1 MSRVTF
7 FIISLY
13 SFSPN
18 KKKELLARTQK
29 LYLED
34 ITVSAWRHLRQNA
47 GLTFYSESNSSGV
60 VMVIGKQER
69 QQEQRVVRGLRV
81 CWVKNEDFFFF
92 QFFLPLFFSSNRRI
106 LFLSWIE
113 KSSECPDS
121 MR

>member
-34 ITVSAWRHLRQNA
+34 IPVSAWRHLRQNA

-69 QQEQRVVRGLRV
+69 QQEQRVVRGCV
-81 CWVKNEDFFFF
+81 FAG
-92 QFFLPLFFSSNRRI
+92 
-106 LFLSWIE
+106 
-113 KSSECPDS
+113 
-121 MR
+121 

>member
-13 SFSPN
+13 SFFPN

-47 GLTFYSESNSSGV
+47 GLTFYYESNSNSSNSDRKTRATARATSG
-60 VMVIGKQER
+60 ER
-69 QQEQRVVRGLRV
+69 LRV
-81 CWVKNEDFFFF
+81 CWVK
-92 QFFLPLFFSSNRRI
+92 
-106 LFLSWIE
+106 
-113 KSSECPDS
+113 K
-121 MR
+121 

>member
-13 SFSPN
+13 SFFPN
-18 KKKELLARTQK
+18 KKKELLTRTQK

-69 QQEQRVVRGLRV
+69 QQEQRVVCGCV
-81 CWVKNEDFFFF
+81 VHGK
-92 QFFLPLFFSSNRRI
+92 
-106 LFLSWIE
+106 
-113 KSSECPDS
+113 K
-121 MR
+121 